1 MDIKFGLEKCEDSG
15 AVFTVDHSGSELEI
29 ANASCLEKTQ
39 VGWLEKH
46 KDEVINFLWKKQE
59 LLLETKKVFHDL
71 DLPWT
76 DEDFK
81 SLSTTE
87 LEVELERALPLLQD
101 QDLLK
106 QVEEARKYR
115 LYLDGQEAMAVKY
128 LCNRAVVEAG

>member
-1 MDIKFGLEKCEDSG
+1 MDLKFGLEKCEDSG
-15 AVFTVDHSGSELEI
+15 AVFTVDHAGSELEI
-29 ANASCLEKTQ
+29 SNASCLEKTQ
-39 VGWLEKH
+39 VVWLEKH
-46 KDEVINFLWKKQE
+46 KDEVIFILWKKQK

-87 LEVELERALPLLQD
+87 LEVELERALSLLQD

>member
-1 MDIKFGLEKCEDSG
+1 MDLKFGLEKCEDSG
-15 AVFTVDHSGSELEI
+15 AIFTVDNSGSELEI
-29 ANASCLEKTQ
+29 ANASRLTQTQ
-39 VGWLEKH
+39 VDWLTKH